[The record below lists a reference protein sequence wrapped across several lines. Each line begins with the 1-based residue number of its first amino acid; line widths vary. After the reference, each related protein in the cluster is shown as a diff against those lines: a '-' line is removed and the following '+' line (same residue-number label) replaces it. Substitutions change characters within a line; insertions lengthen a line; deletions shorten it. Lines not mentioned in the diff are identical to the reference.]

1 MDAKRTLHAKPLGAY
16 KMGSAHPGQLG
27 SGQERKNDKRALGG
41 EKIQLQV
48 TSYMLQVI
56 SLQVTSYMLQVINL

>member
-1 MDAKRTLHAKPLGAY
+1 
-16 KMGSAHPGQLG
+16 MGSAHPGQLG